1 MITPLPLPVRPSCR
15 LTWIEYRPF
24 FMMWPVTTSVT
35 AEPVAC
41 YAKPGRA
48 ASTRQVDDGHRAGRG
63 SNAGRWKVGTRNAL
77 ILLHWPVG
85 AGAGQVSSWIDS
97 GGKAPPLCN
106 DDDQENN
113 DLENSQL
120 RRARR
125 LKAPLTIGFAA
136 MMLALASHLGHA
148 RDDGRYAGSPLKPWF
163 DSLKSGKGPCCSD
176 ADGSAV
182 SDVDWE
188 SKDGHY
194 RVRLDGE
201 WLDVPE
207 DAVITEP
214 NRIGRTMVLPP
225 RGYLGVSIRCF
236 MPGSMT

>member
-1 MITPLPLPVRPSCR
+1 MAMVALAGGCWSRRQVSNWIYSGGYAPPSCTDDAR
-15 LTWIEYRPF
+15 EYKGP
-24 FMMWPVTTSVT
+24 
-35 AEPVAC
+35 
-41 YAKPGRA
+41 
-48 ASTRQVDDGHRAGRG
+48 
-63 SNAGRWKVGTRNAL
+63 
-77 ILLHWPVG
+77 
-85 AGAGQVSSWIDS
+85 
-97 GGKAPPLCN
+97 
-106 DDDQENN
+106 
-113 DLENSQL
+113 ENSQL

-125 LKAPLTIGFAA
+125 LKAPLTIGFAV
-136 MMLALASHLGHA
+136 MMLGLASQFGHA

-201 WLDVPE
+201 WIDVPNE
-207 DAVITEP
+207 AVITEP
-214 NRIGRTMVLPP
+214 NRIGRTMVWPL